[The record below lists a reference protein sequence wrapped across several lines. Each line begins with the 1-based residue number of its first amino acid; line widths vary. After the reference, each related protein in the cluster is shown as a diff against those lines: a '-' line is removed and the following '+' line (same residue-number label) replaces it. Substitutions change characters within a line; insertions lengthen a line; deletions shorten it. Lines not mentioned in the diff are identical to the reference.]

1 MTEFD
6 LAGAV
11 DAASSGTRSNWYG
24 VQGPGLTEQHK
35 GPTIVSATVGRAA
48 QRRCASSPTR
58 SSSAFSIQP
67 SGPVGAPTPP
77 GPEIPLC
84 EERDPM
90 SKVTQLASGHI
101 TAGDRLS
108 IELLKPTTTPSV
120 VLLKWLRQPRP
131 SAADQGFRR

>member
-1 MTEFD
+1 
-6 LAGAV
+6 
-11 DAASSGTRSNWYG
+11 
-24 VQGPGLTEQHK
+24 
-35 GPTIVSATVGRAA
+35 
-48 QRRCASSPTR
+48 
-58 SSSAFSIQP
+58 
-67 SGPVGAPTPP
+67 
-77 GPEIPLC
+77 
-84 EERDPM
+84 M